1 MDALKLAGLWK
12 TRDRNG
18 NVFLS
23 GRLNTMNK
31 ILILPNT
38 GKQKDEDPDYFFYI
52 APLKPRRPD
61 GSRKKEGNP
70 REIRRNVAQD
80 NTQKNSEPAES

>member
-52 APLKPRRPD
+52 APLKPKRPE
-61 GSRKKEGNP
+61 GSEKKESNP
-70 REIRRNVAQD
+70 RESYQNGMK
-80 NTQKNSEPAES
+80 NKFQKDTKPNES

>member
-1 MDALKLAGLWK
+1 MDALNLLDCGKQEIEMGM
-12 TRDRNG
+12 
-18 NVFLS
+18 FFS

-38 GKQKDEDPDYFFYI
+38 GKQKDEDPVIFYI

-61 GSRKKEGNP
+61 GSRKRKET
-70 REIRRNVAQD
+70 REM
-80 NTQKNSEPAES
+80 

>member
-52 APLKPRRPD
+52 APLKARRPD
-61 GSRKKEGNP
+61 GSGKKDSNP
-70 REIRRNVAQD
+70 REHHRNVVP
-80 NTQKNSEPAES
+80 NNPQKDTESNES